1 MERVVDRVIANRPAA
16 WIVVGLIAL
25 LAILG
30 AQEGG
35 VSLTIAEFGSFV
47 LLRRFSWSLP
57 A

>member
-1 MERVVDRVIANRPAA
+1 MDRVIANRPAA